1 MFAYPT
7 ILFLHTVGLAFLV
20 GPSIAIGARVLGFA
34 RQLSR
39 KSMIGLLPFVWVGF
53 IINATT
59 GSLLFIYGA
68 TGFGTNKAFYLKMT
82 FMVIAGL
89 NALAFDLA
97 VRRATLDWV
106 SADRPPPYVKV
117 FATLAHHVGTA
128 IENARLFQQSDLI
141 SEFVHELRTPL
152 TSVQGYLEASNTS
165 VVDELVSLIV
175 GQRAYEANSRS
186 VQTSD
191 EMLQTAVN
199 LKR

>member
-1 MFAYPT
+1 MEFLVWLEHTAIANAIRTTPWMYPT
-7 ILFLHTVGLAFLV
+7 FETLHYVGLSMLV
-20 GPSIAIGARVLGFA
+20 GGIMLIDLRVLGFA
-34 RQLSR
+34 RHLSL

-117 FATLAHHVGTA
+117 FATLSFALWLG
-128 IENARLFQQSDLI
+128 
-141 SEFVHELRTPL
+141 
-152 TSVQGYLEASNTS
+152 
-165 VVDELVSLIV
+165 VVTT
-175 GQRAYEANSRS
+175 GRWMAYR
-186 VQTSD
+186 
-191 EMLQTAVN
+191 
-199 LKR
+199 